1 MKENQSS
8 DKDKAIHKTPSF
20 AFSMLVLLACA
31 VSIIVGTVA
40 FGAKLQL
47 MFLVCL
53 LIVVP
58 AGIHLGYTY
67 SEIEKGFIDFIKRT
81 MQPVLVLFA
90 VGTMI
95 SMWIACGAVGTM
107 VYAGVKI
114 ITPSIFLLATLL
126 LCSITSMTTGTS
138 WGTIGTVGIAMLGI
152 GSSLGISVY
161 ATVGAIVCGAAF
173 GDKMSPLSDTTVLC
187 PAVAGCDIMTH
198 IKHMLYTTVPAYIIT
213 AVIFIVLG
221 LKYSSGSMDNSAIV
235 EVTNGIVANFNI
247 GIVQLIPVAVV
258 ITLLVRRKPA
268 LTSILIG
275 AVVGFVT
282 ALATQ
287 DINARTLL
295 DFAYNG
301 YKLNSGIAS
310 IDSLFSRGGTFSM
323 AGTALTMIFAFAF
336 SGVMASTG
344 MMDALVKPIVGKCKT
359 VGSVILAT
367 AGISYGLN
375 CFGSLS
381 LSQVMTGT
389 LMRPVFEEKNLKP
402 ENLSRCLEDYATFGG
417 ALIPWNNYSL
427 FVQNTLSVG
436 IGYIPFCF
444 LLYITPIF
452 DLIYGYTGFSM
463 KKYTENEK
471 AVD

>member
-1 MKENQSS
+1 
-8 DKDKAIHKTPSF
+8 
-20 AFSMLVLLACA
+20 
-31 VSIIVGTVA
+31 
-40 FGAKLQL
+40 
-47 MFLVCL
+47 
-53 LIVVP
+53 
-58 AGIHLGYTY
+58 
-67 SEIEKGFIDFIKRT
+67 
-81 MQPVLVLFA
+81 
-90 VGTMI
+90 
-95 SMWIACGAVGTM
+95 
-107 VYAGVKI
+107 
-114 ITPSIFLLATLL
+114 
-126 LCSITSMTTGTS
+126 
-138 WGTIGTVGIAMLGI
+138 
-152 GSSLGISVY
+152 
-161 ATVGAIVCGAAF
+161 
-173 GDKMSPLSDTTVLC
+173 
-187 PAVAGCDIMTH
+187 
-198 IKHMLYTTVPAYIIT
+198 
-213 AVIFIVLG
+213 
-221 LKYSSGSMDNSAIV
+221 MDNSAIV